1 MSELNNILNNI
12 SISQVFGKTD
22 CQIKAITFDSRK
34 VEQAHLFVAVAGTQV
49 DGHKFIDKAI
59 ELGASAVLC
68 QVLPEDLVESVTYIQ
83 VEDSAEALGLAASN
97 FYDNPSKK
105 LKLVGVT
112 GTNGKTTCATLLF
125 ELFKDLG
132 YTVGLLSTVEN
143 KVNDEVI
150 PSTHTTPDAVGLNA
164 LLGQMVEKG
173 CTHCFMEVSSH
184 AVHQRRIAGLDFD
197 GAIFTNI
204 THDHLD
210 YHKTFS
216 NYIDAKKLFFDG
228 LKKQAFA
235 LVNGDDKRGPVMLQN
250 TKGSKKY
257 FALRT
262 PADYKGKI
270 LDSTLQGL
278 ELDFNGHNLWVRLL
292 GDFNAY
298 NLLAVYGVAMEL
310 GEDEQEVLQVISLL
324 NPVNGR
330 FQQVVSPNGVIGVV
344 DYAHTP
350 DALENV
356 LDTLNHFKKGS
367 TNIITVVGCGGDRDA
382 EKRPIMAQ
390 IAAKMSDRVVFTS
403 DNPRTEN
410 PSAILRD
417 MNDGVAITQKKKT
430 ITLEDRAEAI
440 KLAVSFAQ
448 DGDIVLVAGKGHE
461 TYQEVDG
468 VRHHFDDKEE
478 LNRVFQ
484 LMSN

>member
-1 MSELNNILNNI
+1 MMELHNILNNV

-22 CQIKAITFDSRK
+22 CPIRAINFDSRK
-34 VEQAHLFVAVAGTQV
+34 VGKGDLFVATVGTVV
-49 DGHKFIDKAI
+49 DGHLFIDKAI
-59 ELGASAVLC
+59 ELGATAVLC
-68 QVLPEDLVESVTYIQ
+68 EVLPENLVSNVTYVQ
-83 VEDSAEALGLAASN
+83 VIDSSEALGFAASN
-97 FYDNPSKK
+97 FYGNPSSKIK
-105 LKLVGVT
+105 LIGVT

-125 ELFKDLG
+125 KLFQDLG

-164 LLGQMVEKG
+164 LLAQMLEKG

-184 AVHQRRIAGLDFD
+184 AVHQKRIAGLDFD
-197 GAIFTNI
+197 GAVFTNI

-210 YHKTFS
+210 YHKTFA
-216 NYIDAKKLFFDG
+216 NYIEAKKMFFDG
-228 LKKQAFA
+228 LKKKAFA

-250 TKGSKKY
+250 TKASKKY
-257 FALRT
+257 FALKT
-262 PADYKGKI
+262 PADFKGRI

-310 GEDEQEVLQVISLL
+310 GEDEQEVLQIISLL
-324 NPVNGR
+324 KPVNGR
-330 FQQVVSPNGVIGVV
+330 FQQLVSPQGVVGVV

-356 LDTLNHFKKGS
+356 LETLNHFKKGS
-367 TNIITVVGCGGDRDA
+367 TNIITVVGCGGDRDT
-382 EKRPIMAQ
+382 EKRPVMAQ
-390 IAAKMSDRVVFTS
+390 IATKMSDRVIFTS

-410 PSAILRD
+410 PSSILKD
-417 MNDGVAITQKKKT
+417 MNEGVAITQKKKT
-430 ITLEDRAEAI
+430 ITLEDRSEAI

-448 DGDIVLVAGKGHE
+448 EGDIVLVAGKGHE

-468 VRHHFDDKEE
+468 VRHHFDDKEQ
-478 LNRVFQ
+478 LNKVFQ
-484 LMSN
+484 LMQ

>member
-1 MSELNNILNNI
+1 MELQNILNNI

-22 CQIKAITFDSRK
+22 CLIRGINFDSRK
-34 VEQAHLFVAVAGTQV
+34 VEKKDLFVAISGAIS
-49 DGHKFIDKAI
+49 DGHNFISKAI
-59 ELGASAVLC
+59 DLGAIAVLC
-68 QVLPEDLVESVTYIQ
+68 EVLPEDLVEGVTYIQ
-83 VEDSAEALGLAASN
+83 VKDTSEALGFAASN
-97 FYDNPSKK
+97 FYGNPSKK
-105 LKLVGVT
+105 IKLIGVT

-125 ELFKDLG
+125 DLFQDLG

-143 KVNDEVI
+143 KVNHEVI

-164 LLGQMVEKG
+164 LLAQMLARG

-184 AVHQRRIAGLDFD
+184 AVHQKRIVGLDFD
-197 GAIFTNI
+197 GAVFTNI

-210 YHKTFS
+210 YHKTFA
-216 NYIDAKKLFFDG
+216 NYIAAKKMFFDG
-228 LKKQAFA
+228 LKKKAFA
-235 LVNGDDKRGPVMLQN
+235 LVNGDDKRGTVMVQN
-250 TKGSKKY
+250 TKSVKKY

-262 PADYKGKI
+262 PADFKGKI

-298 NLLAVYGVAMEL
+298 NLLAVYGVAIEL

-324 NPVNGR
+324 QPVNGR
-330 FQQVVSPNGVIGVV
+330 FQQVVSPQGLIGII

-356 LDTLNHFKKGS
+356 LKTLNHFKKGS
-367 TNIITVVGCGGDRDA
+367 TNTITAVGCGGDRDI
-382 EKRPIMAQ
+382 EKRPVMAQ
-390 IAAKMSDRVVFTS
+390 IAAKMSDRVIFTS

-410 PSAILRD
+410 PSSILND
-417 MNDGVAITQKKKT
+417 MNEGVAITQKKKT
-430 ITLEDRAEAI
+430 ITLEDRSEAI

-448 DGDIVLVAGKGHE
+448 EGDIILVAGKGHE

-468 VRHHFDDKEE
+468 VRHHFDDAEQ
-478 LNRVFQ
+478 LNKMFK
-484 LMSN
+484 LMQK